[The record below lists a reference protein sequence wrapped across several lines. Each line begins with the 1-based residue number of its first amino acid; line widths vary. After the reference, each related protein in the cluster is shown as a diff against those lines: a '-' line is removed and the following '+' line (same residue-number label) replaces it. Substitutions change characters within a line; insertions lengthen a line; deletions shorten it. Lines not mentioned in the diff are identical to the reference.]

1 MRRFWRP
8 RRSIPSQKAEVV
20 DRLFEKLTRL
30 IERALAVAFA
40 FAVVLNFV
48 NVVNRYVFNA
58 SILSA
63 DEIEIYIMVWITFLG
78 AVVVTWRRQHLRMDV
93 LLQSFPRPLQ
103 MLLHAVELLLMAGLC
118 GFMLVNSWNYA
129 ALMYAIGR
137 TSDNAGI
144 PLWMMHAAL
153 ALGFGLMA
161 GISAWRLVAWLGG
174 GREPIERM
182 RGAPE

>member
-1 MRRFWRP
+1 M
-8 RRSIPSQKAEVV
+8 V
-20 DRLFEKLTRL
+20 DRLFEGLTRL
-30 IERALAVAFA
+30 IERAVAVALV
-40 FAVVLNFV
+40 FAVVLNFA
-48 NVVNRYVFNA
+48 NVVNRYVFND

-93 LLQSFPRPLQ
+93 LLQSFPRPLR
-103 MLLHAVELLLMAGLC
+103 MLLHAVELLLMAGLG

-153 ALGFGLMA
+153 ALGFGLIA

-174 GREPIERM
+174 SREPVERM